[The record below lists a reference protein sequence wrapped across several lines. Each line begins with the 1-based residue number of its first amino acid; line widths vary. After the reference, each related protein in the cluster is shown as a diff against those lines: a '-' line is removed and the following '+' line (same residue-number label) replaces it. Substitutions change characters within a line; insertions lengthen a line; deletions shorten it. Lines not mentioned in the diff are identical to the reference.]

1 MKKRSAF
8 SEAKPRTAAG
18 EARWRMEEVQEKL
31 RQAPSDR
38 HAYPLGCAPVVDV
51 SALKVG
57 DDVEEAVVIAR

>member
-31 RQAPSDR
+31 R
-38 HAYPLGCAPVVDV
+38 
-51 SALKVG
+51 ALL
-57 DDVEEAVVIAR
+57 DSQDEESFIQGAAEFFELRPRRASF